1 MNISVAIIPVTNGE
15 QLGDCIHSIVNQRV
29 IKADEIRIYDSYNQA
44 DVTAIADSYKT
55 KIIPYTQE
63 NESSKNTHM
72 DLIRKIV
79 DDSNDDDILI
89 LISDDSRIDP
99 SAIRE
104 LFRYFLKYNDL
115 AMIYGRQI
123 ADQDCNHL
131 TRYVHNVFYP
141 ITQRNYPVWHL
152 MRILSTFKLVA
163 YRVKFLK
170 QPNIMP
176 EPETDVGDFGFLYI
190 GGRLAEKGYRTMY
203 NPLAISHV
211 HRKLNAKYVYAYCR
225 GLYRFLKMNDWLTDK
240 WWLRQS
246 DLETFFYN
254 FKEYIKNYSSIPFVS
269 FYATICF
276 IAAKIGEMLAE
287 IDYQRS
293 LKRKAIDGK
302 ALIATTLFDKDE
314 KLYK

>member
-99 SAIRE
+99 SAISE

-123 ADQDCNHL
+123 ADQD
-131 TRYVHNVFYP
+131 
-141 ITQRNYPVWHL
+141 
-152 MRILSTFKLVA
+152 SFKLVA